1 MTETETIMDY
11 VTGKELPL
19 IGPEGNRQI
28 FEKVLVEE
36 KGYSREEITVD
47 RPIELTVN
55 GEPYNSVIDIVVSV
69 ENKAIMA
76 ARCIA
81 GSLGSYEREVM
92 AAARLVFDYR
102 IPFSVSTDGQSAL
115 IRDTATGK
123 PYGEGM
129 EKVPSRK
136 EAIEMMETLDF
147 TPVAEKKKERE
158 KLIFRSYDMV
168 RYEDECRG

>member
-1 MTETETIMDY
+1 MTDTETIIDY

-19 IGPEGNRQI
+19 IGPEGNRQL

-36 KGYSREEITVD
+36 KGYALEDITVD
-47 RPIELTVN
+47 RPIALTVN
-55 GEPYNSVIDIVVSV
+55 REPYTSVIDIVVSV
-69 ENKAIMA
+69 ENKAVMA

-81 GSLGSYEREVM
+81 GSLGSYEREVL

-102 IPFSVSTDGQSAL
+102 IPFSISTDGQSAL
-115 IRDTATGK
+115 IRETATGK
-123 PYGEGM
+123 PYGEGLD
-129 EKVPSRK
+129 KIPSK
-136 EAIEMMETLDF
+136 QEVIEMMDTLDF
-147 TPVAEKKKERE
+147 TPIPEEKKERE

>member
-1 MTETETIMDY
+1 MTDTETIIDY
-11 VTGKELPL
+11 ITGKELPL

-36 KGYSREEITVD
+36 KGYGIDEITVD
-47 RPIELTVN
+47 LPIALTVN

-69 ENKAIMA
+69 ENRAIMA

-123 PYGEGM
+123 PYGEGI
-129 EKVPSRK
+129 EKIPSK
-136 EAIEMMETLDF
+136 QEVLEMMETLDF
-147 TPVAEKKKERE
+147 TPIAEEKKERE
-158 KLIFRSYDMV
+158 KIIFRSYDMV
-168 RYEDECRG
+168 RYEDECRS

>member
-1 MTETETIMDY
+1 MTDIETIVDY
-11 VTGKELPL
+11 VTGKEHPL
-19 IGPEGNRQI
+19 IGPEGNRQL

-36 KGYSREEITVD
+36 KGYRREEITVD
-47 RPIELTVN
+47 QPIELTVN

-69 ENKAIMA
+69 ENKAVMA

-81 GSLGSYEREVM
+81 GSLGSYEREVL

-102 IPFSVSTDGQSAL
+102 IPFSVSTDGESAL

-123 PYGEGM
+123 PFGEGM
-129 EKVPSRK
+129 DRVPSRK
-136 EAIEMMETLDF
+136 EATDMMEMLDF
-147 TPVAEKKKERE
+147 TPIAEEKKERE
-158 KLIFRSYDMV
+158 KIIFRSYDMV

>member
-1 MTETETIMDY
+1 MTDTETIIDY

-36 KGYSREEITVD
+36 KGYALEEITVD
-47 RPIELTVN
+47 QPIELTVN

-81 GSLGSYEREVM
+81 GSLGSYEREVL

-102 IPFSVSTDGQSAL
+102 IPLSVSTDGESAL

-123 PYGEGM
+123 PYGEDL
-129 EKVPSRK
+129 EKIPSK
-136 EAIEMMETLDF
+136 QEVLEMMDTLNF
-147 TPVAEKKKERE
+147 TPIAEEKKERE
-158 KLIFRSYDMV
+158 KIIFRSYDMV

>member
-1 MTETETIMDY
+1 MNEIETVTDY

-19 IGPEGNRQI
+19 IGPEGNRQL

-36 KGYSREEITVD
+36 KGYKPEEITVD
-47 RPIELTVN
+47 RPIDLTVN
-55 GEPYNSVIDIVVSV
+55 GEPYGSVVDIIVTV
-69 ENKAIMA
+69 ENKAVMA

-81 GSLGSYEREVM
+81 GSLASYEREVL

-102 IPFSVSTDGQSAL
+102 IPFSVSTDGESAL
-115 IRDTATGK
+115 VRDTATGK

-129 EKVPSRK
+129 DNVPSRRQ
-136 EAIEMMETLDF
+136 ALEMMDTLDF
-147 TPVAEKKKERE
+147 TPIPEEKKERE
-158 KLIFRSYDMV
+158 KIIFRSYDMV

>member
-1 MTETETIMDY
+1 MNDIETILDY

-19 IGPEGNRQI
+19 IGPEGNRQL

-47 RPIELTVN
+47 QPIELTVN

-69 ENKAIMA
+69 ENKAVMA

-81 GSLGSYEREVM
+81 GSLGSYEREVL
-92 AAARLVFDYR
+92 AAARLAFDYR
-102 IPFSVSTDGQSAL
+102 IPFSVSTDGESAL

-123 PYGEGM
+123 PHGEGM
-129 EKVPSRK
+129 DKVPSRK
-136 EAIEMMETLDF
+136 EALEMIKKLDF
-147 TPVAEKKKERE
+147 TTIAEEKKERE

-168 RYEDECRG
+168 RYESECGG